1 MYLSRVQLAMDN
13 RNTMLALA
21 DSNHFHGALESC
33 FSYTESRKLWRIDNV
48 NGTMYL
54 LVLSQE
60 EPNLS
65 PFCKQFSPSQD
76 SWETKDYTPLLENLK
91 ADTIW
96 RFRLTSNP
104 TISHRT
110 DKDKRGKVLAHITTE
125 YQRKWLIERSEKNGF
140 QLFENDFN
148 VTGNKWQRFIKK
160 DGRYVTFLSVTYEGL
175 LNIKDVDLFRKV
187 LTEGLGR
194 GKAYGMGLMTVM
206 RV

>member
-1 MYLSRVQLAMDN
+1 
-13 RNTMLALA
+13 MLALA
-21 DSNHFHGALESC
+21 NSNHFHGALESC
-33 FSYTESRKLWRIDNV
+33 FSYTGSRKLWRLDNV

-54 LVLSQE
+54 LILSQE

-65 PFCKQFSPSQD
+65 SFCKQFSPSQD

-91 ADTIW
+91 AGTIW

-148 VTGNKWQRFIKK
+148 ITGNKWQRFIKR
-160 DGRYVTFLSVTYEGL
+160 DRCNVTFLSVTYEGL
-175 LNIKDVDLFRKV
+175 LNIKDVVLFRKV

-206 RV
+206 RA

>member
-1 MYLSRVQLAMDN
+1 
-13 RNTMLALA
+13 MLALA
-21 DSNHFHGALESC
+21 NSNHFHGALESC
-33 FSYTESRKLWRIDNV
+33 FSYTGSRKLWRLDNV

-60 EPNLS
+60 KPNLS
-65 PFCKQFSPSQD
+65 SFCKQFSPSQD

-91 ADTIW
+91 AGTIW

-148 VTGNKWQRFIKK
+148 ITGNKWQRFIKR
-160 DGRYVTFLSVTYEGL
+160 DRCNVTFLSVTYEGL
-175 LNIKDVDLFRKV
+175 LNIKDVGLFRKV

-206 RV
+206 RA

>member
-1 MYLSRVQLAMDN
+1 MYLSRVQIAMYN

-21 DSNHFHGALESC
+21 NSNHFHGALESC
-33 FSYTESRKLWRIDNV
+33 FSYTGSRKLWRLDNV

-54 LVLSQE
+54 LILSQE

-65 PFCKQFSPSQD
+65 SFCKQFSPSQD

-91 ADTIW
+91 AGTIW

-148 VTGNKWQRFIKK
+148 ITGNKWQRFIKR
-160 DGRYVTFLSVTYEGL
+160 DRCNVTFLSVTYEGL
-175 LNIKDVDLFRKV
+175 LNIKDVVLFRKV

-206 RV
+206 RA